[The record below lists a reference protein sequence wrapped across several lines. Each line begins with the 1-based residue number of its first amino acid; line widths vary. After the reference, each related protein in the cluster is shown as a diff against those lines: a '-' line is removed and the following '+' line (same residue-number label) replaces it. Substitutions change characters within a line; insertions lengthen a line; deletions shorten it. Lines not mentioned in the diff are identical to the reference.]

1 MVNGSPQ
8 RHTRSTLRWAIPIT
22 LLLVEYLILSFLVD
36 LPTDGPAIRFV
47 HAVRLAIPVLLS
59 SFAAGWMLKRGA
71 PARLV
76 LEPPP
81 PWRPWPAAALQP
93 VAFALTAALAYAV
106 LRPGAPPP
114 STSAIVLVLS
124 SAAATGVIALWISA
138 PPSWFATVLLRS
150 WAYPLL
156 AVAVGVL
163 AWRAAAGAEELW
175 GVLSETTLRGAA
187 VLLRLLSVDVSVG
200 PEPDVI
206 EVGDFGVVVTAICSG
221 ADGLGLVVLFQATWI
236 AFARERLRVTRSLL
250 LIPLGMALAFGANVV
265 RIAALV
271 WVGGAGHVELATGG
285 LHSKLGWILFI
296 GIALGT
302 IAVAERLQWFRRA
315 SRERRS
321 ETGALPA
328 AAAAYVAPLL
338 VALVTALVTSIWS
351 NDTLDRWYVLRVV
364 AASGVL
370 WLVRRDL
377 PRPSISP
384 SWFPV
389 VAAAISCA
397 AWIALVPTDEGAGG
411 RLVAGLQGL
420 GAPERWAWI
429 VARIVGS
436 CVIVPVVEE
445 LAFRGFLLRWLVSPE
460 FERVPPRAWTWSA
473 ILLSSLAFGALHS
486 HWILATF
493 AGLVFAVVLVRRGR
507 LGDAILAHALTNA
520 GIVVAVLAFG
530 RWDLWA

>member
-1 MVNGSPQ
+1 M
-8 RHTRSTLRWAIPIT
+8 LRWTVPAA

-47 HAVRLAIPVLLS
+47 HAVRLAVPVILG
-59 SFAAGWMLKRGA
+59 SFAAGWMLRRGA
-71 PARLV
+71 PARPV
-76 LEPPP
+76 LEPLPK
-81 PWRPWPAAALQP
+81 WRPWPAAALQP
-93 VAFALTAALAYAV
+93 VAFALTAALAYAI

-114 STSAIVLVLS
+114 STSAVVGVLAL
-124 SAAATGVIALWISA
+124 AAATGAIALWIFA
-138 PPSWFATVLLRS
+138 PPSWFATVLFRS
-150 WAYPLL
+150 WAHPLL

-175 GVLSETTLRGAA
+175 GVLSDTTLRGAA
-187 VLLRLLSVDVSVG
+187 ALLRLLTAGVSVG

-206 EVGDFGVVVTAICSG
+206 EVGDFGVVVTPICSG

-236 AFARERLRVTRSLL
+236 ALARERLLVKRSLL

-265 RIAALV
+265 RIAALL

-302 IAVAERLQWFRRA
+302 IAVAERIPWFRRMSGESHA
-315 SRERRS
+315 

-338 VALVTALVTSIWS
+338 AALVTALVTSIWS
-351 NDTLDRWYVLRVV
+351 DDTLDRWYVLRLL
-364 AASGVL
+364 AASGML

-377 PRPSISP
+377 ARPSISP

-389 VAAAISCA
+389 VAAAITCA
-397 AWIALVPTDEGAGG
+397 TWIALVPMDPAA
-411 RLVAGLQGL
+411 RDHLVAEIHGL
-420 GAPERWAWI
+420 GAAERWAWI
-429 VARIVGS
+429 VMRAAGS
-436 CVIVPVVEE
+436 CLVLPVVEE

-473 ILLSSLAFGALHS
+473 LLLSSLAFGALHG
-486 HWILATF
+486 HWVLGTF
-493 AGLVFAVVLVRRGR
+493 AGLAFAVVLVRRGR
-507 LGDAILAHALTNA
+507 LADAILAHALTNA
-520 GIVVAVLAFG
+520 GITVAVLAFG